1 MSPTRTAAR
10 VRPALLAGA
19 LLAAVLVAAPQPGF
33 AIDWATAGAER
44 VVQIVTRN
52 EDGTARETKIWLVVV
67 DGQGYVR
74 TGGTRWWG
82 NIERDPDVVLRVA
95 GAEHPL
101 RAELVNDPEIAAKV
115 EAALRTKY
123 GWSDR
128 LIGPFRFGDTH
139 ILRLVPREAG
149 SSGSSTPSSPPN
161 P

>member
-1 MSPTRTAAR
+1 MNSTRTGAR
-10 VRPALLAGA
+10 LRLALLGAALAVGA
-19 LLAAVLVAAPQPGF
+19 LLAPLPGR

-44 VVQIVTRN
+44 VVEILTTNQ
-52 EDGTARETKIWLVVV
+52 DGTPRETKVWLAVV

-101 RAELVNDPEIAAKV
+101 RAERVTDPELVAKV

-139 ILRLVPREAG
+139 ILRLVRR
-149 SSGSSTPSSPPN
+149 
-161 P
+161 

>member
-1 MSPTRTAAR
+1 MSSTRTGAR
-10 VRPALLAGA
+10 LRL
-19 LLAAVLVAAPQPGF
+19 AVLGAALGVAMLLVPLPGL
-33 AIDWATAGAER
+33 AIDWAMAGAER
-44 VVQIVTRN
+44 VVEILTTN
-52 EDGTARETKIWLVVV
+52 EDGTTRETKVWLAVV

-82 NIERDPDVVLRVA
+82 NIERDPTIVLRVA

-101 RAELVNDPEIAAKV
+101 RAERVTDPQLVAKV

-139 ILRLVPREAG
+139 ILRLVPR
-149 SSGSSTPSSPPN
+149 
-161 P
+161 

>member
-1 MSPTRTAAR
+1 MTPSR
-10 VRPALLAGA
+10 VALLAGSA
-19 LLAAVLVAAPQPGF
+19 LAAAWIAPVPAG
-33 AIDWATAGAER
+33 AIDWAAAGAER

-52 EDGTARETKIWLVVV
+52 EDGTSRETKVWLVVV

-95 GAEHPL
+95 GAEHAV
-101 RAELVNDPEIAAKV
+101 RAELVGDAELAARV

-128 LIGPFRFGDTH
+128 LMGPFRFGDTH
-139 ILRLVPREAG
+139 ILRLVPR
-149 SSGSSTPSSPPN
+149 
-161 P
+161 